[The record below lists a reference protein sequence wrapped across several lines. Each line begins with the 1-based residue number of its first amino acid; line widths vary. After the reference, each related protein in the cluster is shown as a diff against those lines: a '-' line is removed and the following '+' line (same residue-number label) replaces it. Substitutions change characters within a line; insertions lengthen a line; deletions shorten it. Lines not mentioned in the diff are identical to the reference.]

1 MTVGRIP
8 SIEGGIQP
16 TIVDAKGDII
26 TATAADTPARLA
38 VGTNT
43 YILTAD
49 SSEATGLK
57 WAAPAG
63 GGGMT
68 VIGSGNLTGSSI
80 SIGGITGYNDL
91 QLVLRDYYPG
101 SVAAMDVRVN
111 ALDTNEYNFVVYRQ
125 DGTSTSNTGQGGF
138 RLGDNANGQTDS
150 DGDNAVIFNFY
161 DVQNTTAKKL
171 VDYLFVFKDD
181 GGVNRLTKVHGFL
194 NSTAA
199 ISTVVMLPSTGT
211 WGGGSYILYGVK

>member
-68 VIGSGNLTGSSI
+68 LLASGSLAASGIGFDLTSISGAYNELWLYVNNWSTNYGSTHSMTGRINNDTGSN
-80 SIGGITGYNDL
+80 YNCTML
-91 QLVLRDYYPG
+91 
-101 SVAAMDVRVN
+101 
-111 ALDTNEYNFVVYRQ
+111 
-125 DGTSTSNTGQGGF
+125 SNTPTLSKRENDTFQY
-138 RLGDNANGQTDS
+138 LSDNNDVDS
-150 DGDNAVIFNFY
+150 VGRSFVIKYPSYSNATSY
-161 DVQNTTAKKL
+161 KL
-171 VDYLFVFKDD
+171 YQWQIMYNPTISFV
-181 GGVNRLTKVHGFL
+181 GWGIWEN
-194 NSTAA
+194 TAA
-199 ISTVVMLPSTGT
+199 INRLRFDTNAAGSFDSGT
-211 WGGGSYILYGVK
+211 YELYGVK